1 MTGFD
6 ETVRKITLNVV
17 KGIFYLLG
25 DFAMEHLTGG
35 FGIVQ
40 DFAETKGVM
49 VSVSPDGIGFDTH
62 MLSTGEHID
71 WSEGILETEIFINNL

>member
-1 MTGFD
+1 
-6 ETVRKITLNVV
+6 
-17 KGIFYLLG
+17 
-25 DFAMEHLTGG
+25 MEPLTGG
-35 FGIVQ
+35 LWIVQ

-71 WSEGILETEIFINNL
+71 WSEDILETEIFINNFKTL